1 MENKKGKEEHY
12 VHFDI
17 SKARQN
23 QMVKRMSHNSLMN
36 QQFGMKK
43 KNSYLGNPDA
53 QNYQIDNDEQPKTT
67 FKVHTNRGG
76 HI

>member
-1 MENKKGKEEHY
+1 MENKKGKEENY